1 MAAIADELGLGEQQ
15 VRNELKRYN
24 DAELVAEVRNKL
36 LATLDG
42 AANVYADILNPLT
55 TPETLHKQS
64 RGYKLKLDAANALN
78 EGLGTFKREST
89 KTVKSTLEMIATDYG
104 APEAKWGEDAEGNR
118 LRPRIAPREDE
129 SELIVDAEMAEVTGE
144 PV

>member
-1 MAAIADELGLGEQQ
+1 MADIADELGLGEQQ

-24 DAELVAEVRNKL
+24 DAELIAEVRNKL

-42 AANVYADILNPLT
+42 AANVYADILDPAT

-89 KTVKSTLEMIATDYG
+89 KTVKSTLEMIATEV
-104 APEAKWGEDAEGNR
+104 EADGPRLGFNEDGSR
-118 LRPRIAPREDE
+118 IRPRVVYQPAA
-129 SELIVDAEMAEVTGE
+129 LIEAEVTDVTGE